1 MDNNIEFNLPILL
14 VDDEPKLLNSISI
27 LLRSS
32 GIKHVQTLD
41 DSRAVIAWMRQ
52 HPVGVLIL
60 DLTMPGFSGQ
70 EILEFVREDF
80 PEIPVIIM
88 TATGHLDIAVQCM
101 QAGACDY
108 LLKPVEKNRLI
119 SSVSRAME
127 IRSLRDE
134 VSNLKESLLA
144 DSLQNRGVF
153 SEIVTQHPKMMSI
166 FRYIEAISKSPRPV
180 LISGETGTGKEL
192 IARSIHKASGVCGKF
207 IAENIAGLDDTIFAD
222 TIFGHKKGAF
232 TNADQ
237 ARPGLVAEAER
248 GTLFLDE
255 IGDLKEASQIKLLRL
270 LQERR
275 YFPLGSDQSKASDTR
290 IVVATNQDISKLVE
304 SGGIRKDLFFRL
316 KGHHI
321 HIPSLKERKTDLP
334 LLLNHFLASAA
345 DSMCTTVPKIPGQLL
360 TLLNSY
366 PFPGNIR
373 ELESMVY
380 DAVAC
385 HKVGIL
391 SMRTFKQAMGQDYVS
406 SGGVEYDSN
415 SPESS
420 FADLLSTQLPT
431 LKQAEKMLVE
441 FAIDQAEGN
450 QGIAAGILGISRQ
463 ALNKRLRRD
472 TNQEAESVEN
482 SLSK

>member
-1 MDNNIEFNLPILL
+1 MDKNLEFDLPILL
-14 VDDEPKLLNSISI
+14 VDDEPKLLNSVSI

-32 GIKHVQTLD
+32 GIKQVKTLG
-41 DSRAVIAWMRQ
+41 DSGEVMPWMRQ

-70 EILEFVREDF
+70 EILEFVCEDY
-80 PEIPVIIM
+80 PEVPVIIM

-101 QAGACDY
+101 QAGPCDY

-134 VSNLKESLLA
+134 VSNLKDSLLA
-144 DSLQNRGVF
+144 DSLRNRSAF

-166 FRYIEAISKSPRPV
+166 FRYIEAISKSPQPV

-192 IARSIHKASGVCGKF
+192 IARSIHKASGVGGKF

-237 ARPGLVAEAER
+237 ARPGLVAEAEG

-290 IVVATNQDISKLVE
+290 IVVATNQDISKQVE
-304 SGGIRKDLFFRL
+304 SGRIRKDLFFRL

-321 HIPSLKERKTDLP
+321 RIPSLQERKTDLP
-334 LLLNHFLASAA
+334 LLLDHFLELAA
-345 DSMCTTVPKIPGQLL
+345 DSMCKVAPKVPRQLL
-360 TLLNSY
+360 TLLKSY

-391 SMRTFKQAMGQDYVS
+391 SMRTFKQTMGQDYVA
-406 SGGVEYDSN
+406 SGGVEFDS
-415 SPESS
+415 SAPESS
-420 FADLLSTQLPT
+420 FADILSNQLPT
-431 LKQAEKMLVE
+431 IKQAEKILID
-441 FAIDQAEGN
+441 FAMEQAEGN

-472 TNQEAESVEN
+472 KDERAEIGEN
-482 SLSK
+482 SLSN